1 MNMKNIIVVVFCL
14 GLSGCI
20 SIEIPDT
27 IVSDSVEAGKNA
39 YHEIKKELRDDGN
52 YVKTFTH
59 VYQIQQDEKFSVA
72 SGNCINA
79 AVEKAQKKLDVQ
91 VVKIN
96 KAVINHMNKAG
107 KPVLECDVIIA
118 K

>member
-20 SIEIPDT
+20 SIETPEHLVSDT
-27 IVSDSVEAGKNA
+27 IEAGKDA
-39 YHEIKKELRDDGN
+39 YQAINKNLQDNKN
-52 YVKTFTH
+52 NVKTFTH

-72 SGNCINA
+72 SGNCINV

-107 KPVLECDVIIA
+107 KPVLECDVIIV